1 MTQISKIETQILRLL
16 QRNPYV
22 ILPGVGAFY
31 FLKIQTTKSVL
42 LHFNEQLQTND
53 GLLVQ
58 TIMDTC
64 GLNEEEASQ
73 EVLNYVDQL
82 YKILNDT
89 GYFTFSILGN
99 IESER
104 NGTLI
109 FKQSTEL
116 SNYIHGFTGKIIN
129 AISELTSVS
138 QKPAEIRNINKKQE
152 TTKANQVNPR
162 DKFKKILKKIKL
174 TAYVNPRAYTY
185 AKVAVLLL
193 FLLSSLYYFVYIK
206 KYNPETTSS
215 LKTDVPEKIW
225 DKINLTAAEKPSA
238 GNGNKILTRNTA
250 TISDTKY
257 FLVAGSFSER
267 VNAEQLSDE
276 LGKKGFE
283 TSILAPFHDGILY
296 RVVLEPF
303 TSREEA
309 VKKREDIK
317 EDIKNIWIMNMD
329 LKIY

>member
-129 AISELTSVS
+129 AIS
-138 QKPAEIRNINKKQE
+138 
-152 TTKANQVNPR
+152 
-162 DKFKKILKKIKL
+162 
-174 TAYVNPRAYTY
+174 
-185 AKVAVLLL
+185 
-193 FLLSSLYYFVYIK
+193 
-206 KYNPETTSS
+206 
-215 LKTDVPEKIW
+215 
-225 DKINLTAAEKPSA
+225 
-238 GNGNKILTRNTA
+238 
-250 TISDTKY
+250 
-257 FLVAGSFSER
+257 
-267 VNAEQLSDE
+267 
-276 LGKKGFE
+276 
-283 TSILAPFHDGILY
+283 
-296 RVVLEPF
+296 
-303 TSREEA
+303 
-309 VKKREDIK
+309 
-317 EDIKNIWIMNMD
+317 
-329 LKIY
+329 